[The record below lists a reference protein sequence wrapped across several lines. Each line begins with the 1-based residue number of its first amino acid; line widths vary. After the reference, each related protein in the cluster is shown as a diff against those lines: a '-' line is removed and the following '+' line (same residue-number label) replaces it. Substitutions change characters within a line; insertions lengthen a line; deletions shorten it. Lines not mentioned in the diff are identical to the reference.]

1 MDFIK
6 NMKKREFIEMGLK
19 TLAALLA
26 AFLAIILMEGM
37 IYSIQLNTL
46 KTKSESS
53 VAISSSTIAYCIEE
67 SEDQYFVIYYNEDTS
82 NSGAYEWSANKNDLK
97 TREECEALSVKEVVY
112 DAPSAFKFS
121 ITGIHYVVIALFVA
135 VVAGYFVYRFIRLV
149 KEYSKIEDNYKKT
162 GTIEFNA

>member
-67 SEDQYFVIYYNEDTS
+67 SEDYL
-82 NSGAYEWSANKNDLK
+82 GANYHQMH
-97 TREECEALSVKEVVY
+97 
-112 DAPSAFKFS
+112 
-121 ITGIHYVVIALFVA
+121 IH
-135 VVAGYFVYRFIRLV
+135 
-149 KEYSKIEDNYKKT
+149 NQ
-162 GTIEFNA
+162 

>member
-1 MDFIK
+1 MRQYADFC
-6 NMKKREFIEMGLK
+6 
-19 TLAALLA
+19 
-26 AFLAIILMEGM
+26 
-37 IYSIQLNTL
+37 Y
-46 KTKSESS
+46 
-53 VAISSSTIAYCIEE
+53 
-67 SEDQYFVIYYNEDTS
+67 QYFVIYYNEDTS